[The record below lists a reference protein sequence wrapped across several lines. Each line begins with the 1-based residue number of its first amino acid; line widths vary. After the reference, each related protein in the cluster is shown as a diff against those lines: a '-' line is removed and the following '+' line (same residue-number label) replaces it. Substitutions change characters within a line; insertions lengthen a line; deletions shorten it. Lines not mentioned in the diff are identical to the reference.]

1 MWRDSEL
8 FRSLREPQSAG
19 ACASCGSYDACQ
31 GGCMAAKFFTG
42 LPLDGPDPECVN
54 GHGEA
59 LLAGVA
65 AGAAPVPSGD
75 HSKPGSSP
83 VTFLRR
89 KRRLDRL
96 SPGTS
101 EGRRGVEPRVNTG
114 RQKLLLAVASVVVV
128 VAVAVLGSLAGWVSN
143 PFSSPDDVEIDT
155 ASALI
160 ELRDLADYHAASGT
174 FEVVVESDQDA
185 DYLPDLVKGRSTT
198 MRVAGSVDAV
208 VDFSELSAGAI
219 VVDPDDP
226 TAVTVT
232 LPGAYLSDP
241 QLDHERTEVLSRE
254 RGVFDRI
261 GDAISGDP
269 ANDEALYRM
278 GEDELRRL
286 ATETELQERGRGQHP
301 PDARGHAREPRLRA
315 GDHPLRGSSP
325 LTHR

>member
-1 MWRDSEL
+1 
-8 FRSLREPQSAG
+8 
-19 ACASCGSYDACQ
+19 
-31 GGCMAAKFFTG
+31 
-42 LPLDGPDPECVN
+42 VN
-54 GHGEA
+54 
-59 LLAGVA
+59 
-65 AGAAPVPSGD
+65 S
-75 HSKPGSSP
+75 
-83 VTFLRR
+83 
-89 KRRLDRL
+89 
-96 SPGTS
+96 
-101 EGRRGVEPRVNTG
+101 G
-114 RQKLLLAVASVVVV
+114 RQKLLVAVASVVVV
-128 VAVAVLGSLAGWVSN
+128 AAVAVLGTLAGWVSN

-185 DYLPDLVKGRSTT
+185 DYLPDLVKGRNTT

-232 LPGAYLSDP
+232 LPGARLSDP
-241 QLDHERTEVLSRE
+241 LLDHERTEVLSRE

-286 ATETELQERGRGQHP
+286 ATETELQERGEANTRKMLEGMLGSLGFERVTVRFE
-301 PDARGHAREPRLRA
+301 A
-315 GDHPLRGSSP
+315 PLP
-325 LTHR
+325 